1 MTGNNMKLSKI
12 LAFSAFFL
20 FFAQT
25 LTAGDFAIDG
35 NRFKTSPFADGFLTV
50 YGSEGLEEG
59 LLGVDFIM
67 NFQHEPIVISGGKG
81 KNKVIANQLASDISI
96 FYSVVKWFDLGVS
109 LPVILFENGDG
120 WNKDDN
126 LAKAG
131 VGDLRL
137 VPRFQLFSFLD
148 KAISMSVITEVT
160 APTGKQIHSALG
172 SGQFTF
178 RPALAIG
185 TQTKWVDAALNLF
198 YQILPKQTFAASKF
212 DDEFGLK
219 LALNVHAV
227 ENLLDVNAEFHSA
240 TSIESPFKN
249 DAQDNIELGG
259 GVRFKTPANIDVL
272 AGVFGGFGNAV
283 AVPKYRIYA
292 GISWNMNVLPPEEER
307 EAIKLRKRE
316 EKKAE
321 EQPKKEEKKPEKKV
335 KKAPKKAAQK
345 QQESVPQQPVKTG
358 EKLPNTVNFM
368 HESDYISDPV
378 EIEKVALILTRNFM
392 LKIRIEAHTDKHE
405 NKAYAQKRAN
415 AVRDL
420 LIKNGVEAKRIQI
433 KIIGSAEPV
442 SNGDTEPD
450 MVKNRRVEFFI
461 ITD

>member
-1 MTGNNMKLSKI
+1 MKFNKI
-12 LAFSAFFL
+12 LLFSVLFL
-20 FFAQT
+20 FVAR
-25 LTAGDFAIDG
+25 LSADFAIDG

-67 NFQHEPIVISGGKG
+67 NFQHAPIIVSGG
-81 KNKVIANQLASDISI
+81 NEVIANQLASDISI

-109 LPVILFENGDG
+109 LPVIIFENGDG

-137 VPRFQLFSFLD
+137 VPRFQLFSLFD
-148 KAISMSVITEVT
+148 KLISMSVITEVT

-178 RPALAIG
+178 RPAIALG
-185 TQTKWVDAALNLF
+185 TQSKWIDAALNL
-198 YQILPKQTFAASKF
+198 YYHVLPKQTFAKSNF

-219 LALNVHAV
+219 LGLNIHAV
-227 ENLLDVNAEFHSA
+227 EKLLDVNAEFHSA
-240 TSIESPFKN
+240 TSIKSPFKN
-249 DAQDNIELGG
+249 DAQDNIEIGG
-259 GVRFKTPANIDVL
+259 GVRFKTPANVDVI
-272 AGVFGGFGNAV
+272 AGAFGGFGKAV

-307 EAIKLRKRE
+307 NKNKEEFKIKKRE
-316 EKKAE
+316 AKPE
-321 EQPKKEEKKPEKKV
+321 EQPKPEEKKPEEKKV
-335 KKAPKKAAQK
+335 KKAPKKTAPK
-345 QQESVPQQPVKTG
+345 QEESIPQQPVKTG
-358 EKLPNTVNFM
+358 EKLPNEVHFM
-368 HESDYISDPV
+368 HESDYIADTV

-392 LKIRIEAHTDKHE
+392 LKIRIEAHTDRHE
-405 NKAYAQKRAN
+405 NASFAQKRAN
-415 AVRDL
+415 AVKAV
-420 LIKNGVEAKRIQI
+420 LIKNGVEANRIKI
-433 KIIGSAEPV
+433 KIIGAAEPV

-450 MVKNRRVEFFI
+450 MVKNRRVEFFVV
-461 ITD
+461 TD

>member
-1 MTGNNMKLSKI
+1 MKFNKI
-12 LAFSAFFL
+12 LLFSVLFL
-20 FFAQT
+20 FVAR
-25 LTAGDFAIDG
+25 LSADFAIDG
-35 NRFKTSPFADGFLTV
+35 NRFKTPPFADGYITV

-67 NFQHEPIVISGGKG
+67 NFQHAPIMVSGGSEVIS
-81 KNKVIANQLASDISI
+81 NQLAADLSI
-96 FYSVVKWFDLGVS
+96 FYSVVKWFDLAVS

-120 WNKDDN
+120 WNKDDS

-137 VPRFQLFSFLD
+137 VPRFQLFSLFD
-148 KAISMSVITEVT
+148 KTISMSVITEFT

-172 SGQFTF
+172 SNQFTF
-178 RPALAIG
+178 RPAIALG
-185 TQTKWVDAALNLF
+185 TQTKWVDAALNL
-198 YQILPKQTFAASKF
+198 YYHVLPKQTFATSKF

-219 LALNVHAV
+219 LGLNVHAI
-227 ENLLDVNAEFHSA
+227 EKLLDINAEFHSA
-240 TSIESPFKN
+240 TSIKSPFKN

-259 GVRFKTPANIDVL
+259 GVRFKTPVNIDVI
-272 AGVFGGFGNAV
+272 AGAFGGFGKAV

-307 EAIKLRKRE
+307 NKDNIKLKKRE
-316 EKKAE
+316 AKKTE
-321 EQPKKEEKKPEKKV
+321 EQPKQEEKKPEEKKEV
-335 KKAPKKAAQK
+335 KKAAPKKTAPKKEEAL
-345 QQESVPQQPVKTG
+345 PQQPVKTG
-358 EKLPNTVNFM
+358 EKLPNEVHFM
-368 HESDYISDPV
+368 HESDYIADPV

-405 NKAYAQKRAN
+405 NAAFAQKRAN
-415 AVRDL
+415 AVKAV
-420 LIKNGVEAKRIQI
+420 LIKNGVEANRIKI
-433 KIIGSAEPV
+433 KIIGAAEPV

-461 ITD
+461 ISD

>member
-1 MTGNNMKLSKI
+1 MKLKEI
-12 LAFSAFFL
+12 FIFTALFL
-20 FFAQT
+20 FCAQT
-25 LTAGDFAIDG
+25 IAAADFAIDG
-35 NRFKTSPFADGFLTV
+35 NRFKTSPFADGFITV

-67 NFQHEPIVISGGKG
+67 NFQHAPIVVSGGSE
-81 KNKVIANQLASDISI
+81 VISNQLAADISI
-96 FYSVVKWFDLGVS
+96 FYSVVKWFDIAVS
-109 LPVILFENGDG
+109 LPVIMFENGDG
-120 WNKDDN
+120 WNKDDT
-126 LAKAG
+126 LTKGG

-137 VPRFQLFSFLD
+137 VPRFQLFSLFD

-178 RPALAIG
+178 RPAIALG

-198 YQILPKQTFAASKF
+198 YQILPKQTFATSTF

-227 ENLLDVNAEFHSA
+227 ENLLDINAEFHSA
-240 TSIESPFKN
+240 TSIKSPFKN

-259 GVRFKTPANIDVL
+259 GLRFKTPANIDVI
-272 AGVFGGFGNAV
+272 AGAFGGFGNAA

-292 GISWNMNVLPPEEER
+292 GISWNMNVLPPEGERNKDDFKLKKR
-307 EAIKLRKRE
+307 EAKQ
-316 EKKAE
+316 E

-335 KKAPKKAAQK
+335 KKAAPKKEAAK
-345 QQESVPQQPVKTG
+345 QESMPQQPVKTG
-358 EKLPNTVNFM
+358 EKLPNEVHFM
-368 HESDYISDPV
+368 HESDYIATPV

-392 LKIRIEAHTDKHE
+392 LKIRIEAHTDRHE
-405 NKAYAQKRAN
+405 NAAFAQKRAN
-415 AVRDL
+415 AVKAL
-420 LIKNGVEAKRIQI
+420 LIKNGVEANRIKV

-461 ITD
+461 ISD

>member
-1 MTGNNMKLSKI
+1 MKLNKI
-12 LAFSAFFL
+12 LLFSVLFL
-20 FFAQT
+20 FVAR
-25 LTAGDFAIDG
+25 LSADFAIDG
-35 NRFKTSPFADGFLTV
+35 NRFKTSPFADGYVTV

-67 NFQHEPIVISGGKG
+67 NFQHAPIIVSGGSEVIS
-81 KNKVIANQLASDISI
+81 NQLAADISL
-96 FYSVVKWFDLGVS
+96 FYSVVKWFDIGVS

-120 WNKDDN
+120 WNKDDS

-137 VPRFQLFSFLD
+137 VPRFQLFSLFD

-178 RPALAIG
+178 RPAIALG

-198 YQILPKQTFAASKF
+198 YHVLPKQTFATSKF

-219 LALNVHAV
+219 LGLNIHAV
-227 ENLLDVNAEFHSA
+227 EKLLDINAEFHSA
-240 TSIESPFKN
+240 TSIKSPFKN

-259 GVRFKTPANIDVL
+259 GVRFKTPANIDVI
-272 AGVFGGFGNAV
+272 AGAFGGFGKAV

-292 GISWNMNVLPPEEER
+292 GISWNMNVLPPEDER
-307 EAIKLRKRE
+307 NRDDFKLRKRE
-316 EKKAE
+316 VRQE
-321 EQPKKEEKKPEKKV
+321 EQPKQEEKKPEKKV
-335 KKAPKKAAQK
+335 KKAPKKTAPKQEAAL
-345 QQESVPQQPVKTG
+345 PMQPVKTG
-358 EKLPNTVNFM
+358 EKLPNEVHFM
-368 HESDYISDPV
+368 HESDYIADTV

-405 NKAYAQKRAN
+405 NKAFAQKRAN
-415 AVRDL
+415 AVKAV
-420 LIKNGVEAKRIQI
+420 LIKNGVEANRIKI
-433 KIIGSAEPV
+433 KIIGAAEPV
-442 SNGDTEPD
+442 ANGDTEPD
-450 MVKNRRVEFFI
+450 MVKNRRVEFFVV
-461 ITD
+461 TD

>member
-1 MTGNNMKLSKI
+1 MKLNKI
-12 LAFSAFFL
+12 LLFSVLFL
-20 FFAQT
+20 FAAT
-25 LTAGDFAIDG
+25 LSADFAIDG
-35 NRFKTSPFADGFLTV
+35 NRFKTSPFTDGFITV

-59 LLGVDFIM
+59 LFGLDFIM
-67 NFQHEPIVISGGKG
+67 NYQHEPIVVSGTKG
-81 KNKVIANQLASDISI
+81 KNKVIANQLAADISF

-120 WNKDDN
+120 WNKDDS

-137 VPRFQLFSFLD
+137 VPRFQLFSLFD

-172 SGQFTF
+172 SNQFTF
-178 RPALAIG
+178 RPAIALG

-198 YQILPKQTFAASKF
+198 YQILPKQTFATSKF

-227 ENLLDVNAEFHSA
+227 EKLLDINAEFHSA
-240 TSIESPFKN
+240 TSIKSPFKN

-259 GVRFKTPANIDVL
+259 GVRFKTPANVDVI
-272 AGVFGGFGNAV
+272 AGAFGGFGNAV

-292 GISWNMNVLPPEEER
+292 GISWNMNVLPPEDERNKEEFKLKKR
-307 EAIKLRKRE
+307 EAKQ
-316 EKKAE
+316 E
-321 EQPKKEEKKPEKKV
+321 EQPKQEEKKPEKKA
-335 KKAPKKAAQK
+335 KKAPKKAAPK
-345 QQESVPQQPVKTG
+345 QAALPQQPEKTG
-358 EKLPNTVNFM
+358 EKLPNEVHFM
-368 HESDYISDPV
+368 HESDYIADPV

-405 NKAYAQKRAN
+405 NKAFAQKRAN
-415 AVRDL
+415 AVKAV
-420 LIKNGVEAKRIQI
+420 LIKNGVEANRIKI
-433 KIIGSAEPV
+433 KIIGAAEPV
-442 SNGDTEPD
+442 SDGDTEPD
-450 MVKNRRVEFFI
+450 MVKNRRVEFFVV
-461 ITD
+461 TD

>member
-1 MTGNNMKLSKI
+1 MKLNKI
-12 LAFSAFFL
+12 LLFSTLFL
-20 FFAQT
+20 FVTRLSA
-25 LTAGDFAIDG
+25 DFAIDG

-67 NFQHEPIVISGGKG
+67 NFQHNPILVSGG
-81 KNKVIANQLASDISI
+81 NKVIANQLASDISI

-109 LPVILFENGDG
+109 LPVIIFENGDG

-137 VPRFQLFSFLD
+137 VPRFQLFSLFD
-148 KAISMSVITEVT
+148 KLISMSVITEVA

-178 RPALAIG
+178 RPAIALG
-185 TQTKWVDAALNLF
+185 TQSKWIDAALNL
-198 YQILPKQTFAASKF
+198 YYHVLPKQTFAKSQF

-219 LALNVHAV
+219 LGLNIHAV
-227 ENLLDVNAEFHSA
+227 EKLLDINAEFHSA
-240 TSIESPFKN
+240 TSIKSPFKN
-249 DAQDNIELGG
+249 DAQDNIEIGG
-259 GVRFKTPANIDVL
+259 GIRFKTPANVDVI
-272 AGVFGGFGNAV
+272 AGAFGGFGKAV

-307 EAIKLRKRE
+307 NKDDFKLRKRE
-316 EKKAE
+316 AKQE
-321 EQPKKEEKKPEKKV
+321 EQPKPEEKKPEKKV
-335 KKAPKKAAQK
+335 KKAPKKTAPKQEAAL
-345 QQESVPQQPVKTG
+345 PMQPVKTG
-358 EKLPNTVNFM
+358 EKLPNEVHFM
-368 HESDYISDPV
+368 HESDYIADTV

-405 NKAYAQKRAN
+405 NASFAQKRAN
-415 AVRDL
+415 AVKAV
-420 LIKNGVEAKRIQI
+420 LIKNGVEANRIKI
-433 KIIGSAEPV
+433 KIIGAAEPV
-442 SNGDTEPD
+442 ASGDTEPD
-450 MVKNRRVEFFI
+450 MVKNRRVEFFVV
-461 ITD
+461 TD